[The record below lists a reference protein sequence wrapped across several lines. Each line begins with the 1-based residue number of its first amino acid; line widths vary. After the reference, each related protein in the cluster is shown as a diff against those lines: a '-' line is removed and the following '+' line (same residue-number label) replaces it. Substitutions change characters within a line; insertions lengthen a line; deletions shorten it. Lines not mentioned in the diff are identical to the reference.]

1 MSNRTRYQRTFEE
14 LEQVASKFWPAE
26 LSALEADLS
35 VVPILL
41 QTQDQFLSII
51 GIETPDLESLF
62 AIIESATLS
71 ANLFLKH
78 LVILSDFGGEML
90 KRISRELSLIF
101 PNGTLQYLWRG
112 SYHSYSLGVS
122 KSPDIGII
130 EGMSTC
136 PHCQLEDQQVKA
148 GVNPSGS
155 QRYKCKVCD
164 RRYTAE
170 PHEIGYPQA
179 VRDQAVRLY
188 VDGLNFRRIART
200 LDVNHQSVINWV
212 NAHVA
217 GLPDTPPLAE
227 GRPEVVELDELFT
240 FVGEKRDKPS

>member
-1 MSNRTRYQRTFEE
+1 MGDGTGGVNSLRLIIRFQLSGSFAGSITLPRP
-14 LEQVASKFWPAE
+14 AS
-26 LSALEADLS
+26 D
-35 VVPILL
+35 VNHV
-41 QTQDQFLSII
+41 Q
-51 GIETPDLESLF
+51 
-62 AIIESATLS
+62 
-71 ANLFLKH
+71 
-78 LVILSDFGGEML
+78 
-90 KRISRELSLIF
+90 
-101 PNGTLQYLWRG
+101 
-112 SYHSYSLGVS
+112 GVS

>member
-1 MSNRTRYQRTFEE
+1 MWQLY
-14 LEQVASKFWPAE
+14 
-26 LSALEADLS
+26 
-35 VVPILL
+35 
-41 QTQDQFLSII
+41 II
-51 GIETPDLESLF
+51 S
-62 AIIESATLS
+62 
-71 ANLFLKH
+71 
-78 LVILSDFGGEML
+78 
-90 KRISRELSLIF
+90 
-101 PNGTLQYLWRG
+101 W
-112 SYHSYSLGVS
+112 GVS

>member
-1 MSNRTRYQRTFEE
+1 MRRCWLLRLVCLLAIRTSSHLSPNGRQILGPYPNLYF
-14 LEQVASKFWPAE
+14 VARFPDKAAKTPHFPVPRSPR
-26 LSALEADLS
+26 ALALLS
-35 VVPILL
+35 V
-41 QTQDQFLSII
+41 
-51 GIETPDLESLF
+51 
-62 AIIESATLS
+62 
-71 ANLFLKH
+71 
-78 LVILSDFGGEML
+78 
-90 KRISRELSLIF
+90 
-101 PNGTLQYLWRG
+101 W
-112 SYHSYSLGVS
+112 GVS

>member
-1 MSNRTRYQRTFEE
+1 MPTHTEPVVRPFRPEEDLAALVALHNTVELAEGREASVAVEQMEKAVTR
-14 LEQVASKFWPAE
+14 
-26 LSALEADLS
+26 
-35 VVPILL
+35 
-41 QTQDQFLSII
+41 
-51 GIETPDLESLF
+51 
-62 AIIESATLS
+62 
-71 ANLFLKH
+71 
-78 LVILSDFGGEML
+78 
-90 KRISRELSLIF
+90 
-101 PNGTLQYLWRG
+101 PNVYR
-112 SYHSYSLGVS
+112 GVS